1 MYFQGCSKQSKQG
14 QPYSSIFFFFL
25 IFEGSHIGELI
36 LDSRE
41 QRSYRMWIFFFLT
54 EILKLLHSVSY
65 QLYLNKTEEKQTKI
79 KRGFLQLRVV
89 DYFGQLTI
97 ILLHIVANT
106 GHYWVQLSMGIFR
119 VGCKEP
125 TFWLYS
131 DEQKF
136 IKLHGLGRRK

>member
-1 MYFQGCSKQSKQG
+1 MFQTEQTR
-14 QPYSSIFFFFL
+14 IALFFHFFFFL

-89 DYFGQLTI
+89 DYFG
-97 ILLHIVANT
+97 
-106 GHYWVQLSMGIFR
+106 
-119 VGCKEP
+119 
-125 TFWLYS
+125 
-131 DEQKF
+131 
-136 IKLHGLGRRK
+136 